1 MKLGLMMGMDRP
13 RDIVPRVQ
21 RAEELGFETAWVGEG
36 RLTRDATV
44 LLTMA
49 GANTTRIAIGSG
61 IYPFR
66 TRNVGL
72 LAVTARTLDDL
83 APGRFKLG
91 LGAWWEPLATRT
103 GLHTPKPRSAMRE
116 IILVLKELLN
126 GNRVTFHGEYVDVD
140 DIKFDTPEDDDG
152 HAYPVP
158 IYIGAVRMRMMELVG
173 EIADG
178 ALMDFLVP
186 PEYTALSVDH
196 IKIGADRTG
205 RSMDEIDCPQ
215 LLTVSVNDDDPQAAI
230 DACKMFLTQYIG
242 QQPHITENCGAT
254 PEQIAAV
261 KSVMGWPATQE
272 QIREATQFIPN
283 ELVQAVCPCGTTA
296 ETIAQIEAF
305 MAAGCSEAVLTPVG
319 DVEGTIETIA
329 RAVRP
334 MG

>member
-49 GANTTRIAIGSG
+49 GANTKRIAIGSG

-116 IILVLKELLN
+116 IILVLK
-126 GNRVTFHGEYVDVD
+126 G
-140 DIKFDTPEDDDG
+140 TPQRQPGDLPRG
-152 HAYPVP
+152 
-158 IYIGAVRMRMMELVG
+158 VRRRRR
-173 EIADG
+173 
-178 ALMDFLVP
+178 
-186 PEYTALSVDH
+186 H
-196 IKIGADRTG
+196 
-205 RSMDEIDCPQ
+205 Q
-215 LLTVSVNDDDPQAAI
+215 
-230 DACKMFLTQYIG
+230 
-242 QQPHITENCGAT
+242 
-254 PEQIAAV
+254 
-261 KSVMGWPATQE
+261 
-272 QIREATQFIPN
+272 
-283 ELVQAVCPCGTTA
+283 
-296 ETIAQIEAF
+296 
-305 MAAGCSEAVLTPVG
+305 
-319 DVEGTIETIA
+319 
-329 RAVRP
+329 VRHP
-334 MG
+334 RR